1 MPKLNK
7 IGETVGEMSSRHLSE
22 VEALRDQ
29 VLHLERD
36 VAHLIKHDQLTGL
49 LNRAAFISTT
59 DKLLDKTDPVASPSV
74 MIEIAV
80 SGLPRI
86 AGNLGRHAGDYVI
99 SALAARI
106 NQNTDSDC
114 IAGRLDY
121 ANFALFI
128 PDVGDALNALTTTK
142 KLIETLR
149 VPIDWVDRK
158 ITMDVSA
165 GVAMSAPETNDALGM
180 LQNTALALRQAT
192 DRTGPSYSFF
202 NPALAQ
208 SSKRRNDIITAIEE
222 AIEHRYLLLY
232 YQPVFSLT
240 TSELVGFEAL
250 MRMQHPKLGFV
261 SPGEFIP
268 VAEEVGLIS
277 KLGSWALAE
286 ACRTA
291 VNWPHHLTVSV
302 NVSPDQFYNGALM
315 TDVHHA
321 LQLSSFPAYR
331 LEIEITESTML
342 KDSEV
347 VLSQLNAL
355 REMGCSIVLDDFGT
369 GYSSLSYLWKFA
381 FNKLKIDRSFIQA
394 LESTAMVKGML
405 RSIIDLSRN
414 LGLKVTAEGIETP
427 DQAELI
433 RSYGCDFVQGFLCGK
448 PVPETDIAAVIMK
461 NVSEQLRRPTSTPAT
476 PRIAVAS

>member
-1 MPKLNK
+1 MNSQKP
-7 IGETVGEMSSRHLSE
+7 SE
-22 VEALRDQ
+22 IDLLREQ

-49 LNRAAFISTT
+49 LNRAAFISTA
-59 DKLLDKTDPVASPSV
+59 DKLLNKVDPIANPSV
-74 MIEIAV
+74 MIEVAV

-106 NQNTDSDC
+106 NQNTDEYC

-128 PDVGDALNALTTTK
+128 PSAGDALQALATTK
-142 KLIETLR
+142 HLIETLR

-158 ITMDVSA
+158 LTMEVSA
-165 GVAMSAPETNDALGM
+165 GVAMSSVETNDALGL
-180 LQNTALALRQAT
+180 LQNTALALRQAS
-192 DRTGPSYSFF
+192 DRSGPSYSFF

-208 SSKRRNDIITAIEE
+208 SAKRRNDIVGAIEE

-286 ACRTA
+286 ACRAA
-291 VNWPHHLTVSV
+291 VTWPHHLTVSV

-347 VLSQLNAL
+347 VLSQLNSL
-355 REMGCSIVLDDFGT
+355 REMGCSIVMDDFGT

-394 LESTAMVKGML
+394 LDSTTMVKGML

-414 LGLKVTAEGIETP
+414 LGLKVTAEGIETQE
-427 DQAELI
+427 QAELI
-433 RSYGCDFVQGFLCGK
+433 RSYGCDYVQGFLCGR

-461 NVSEQLRRPTSTPAT
+461 NVSEQLRRPTASQVSGVGT
-476 PRIAVAS
+476 PRIAVVS